1 MRTRADVLAYRI
13 HAQQLDRASSP
24 RRALTNAAIFDFGV
38 QDTGRDGASWALA
51 NRGVPVADAEALESG
66 ADVALAW
73 TLRGSPHYYRR
84 DELFDAFVA
93 TSPMSEADAAKR
105 SINTDKLLKPAGIPV
120 QAGLAE
126 IAAKLRTVVTR
137 PMVKGDVSTRL
148 TAALDEPYLRFCAPC
163 GVLHAPEQAFR
174 LAALYAGLELEPG
187 TSPPV
192 LHRVKGWPRRTP
204 GPAADPLS
212 APKRLQ
218 PIRNYLR
225 FLGPATPG
233 DVAGFLDTSVAEVRA
248 HWPEDAEEVEV
259 AGTKRWWF
267 GGEVPDVPRDF
278 VRLLGGY
285 DLLLQGRDR
294 ELLVP
299 DKSRHKALWPVI
311 GRPGVVLVGSD
322 VVGMWRPKAAA
333 GRFTLRLDVWEKLT
347 KRARAALEQQA
358 ESLAGHRRL
367 QLAAIDEA

>member
-13 HAQQLDRASSP
+13 HAQQLDRAPSP
-24 RRALTNAAIFDFGV
+24 RRAVTSAAIFDFGV
-38 QDTGRDGASWALA
+38 QDTSRDGASWALA
-51 NRGVPVADAEALESG
+51 NRGVPVANAEALESSD
-66 ADVALAW
+66 AVALAW

-105 SINTDKLLKPAGIPV
+105 SINTDKLLKPAGITV
-120 QAGLAE
+120 EAGLAE
-126 IAAKLRTVVTR
+126 IAAKMRTVVTR

-148 TAALDEPYLRFCAPC
+148 TAALDEPYLRFCRPC

-192 LHRVKGWPRRTP
+192 LRRIKGWPRRTP
-204 GPAADPLS
+204 GPAPDALS

-233 DVAGFLDTSVAEVRA
+233 DVAGFLDTSVAEVKA
-248 HWPEDAEEVEV
+248 HWPEDAEEVKV
-259 AGTKRWWF
+259 AGDQAL
-267 GGEVPDVPRDF
+267 V
-278 VRLLGGY
+278 VR
-285 DLLLQGRDR
+285 R
-294 ELLVP
+294 
-299 DKSRHKALWPVI
+299 
-311 GRPGVVLVGSD
+311 
-322 VVGMWRPKAAA
+322 
-333 GRFTLRLDVWEKLT
+333 
-347 KRARAALEQQA
+347 
-358 ESLAGHRRL
+358 
-367 QLAAIDEA
+367 